1 MQTQETRLHDQE
13 AIEKFKE
20 LVTDVTICM
29 FTTLDESNEVTSRP
43 MFTSEVDEEGNV
55 WFLTNEFSET
65 INEVSKDNIVHL
77 IYAHPGKNIYL
88 DVKGSSTLVIDR
100 KKIEELWNAKMK
112 EWFPE
117 GPDDPKICLVK
128 VTTETA
134 YYWNHSASKMGLLF
148 QMIKSIAKGDQYKET
163 EKGRLTLATPLEK

>member
-88 DVKGSSTLVIDR
+88 DVKGTSTLVIDR

-128 VTTETA
+128 VTTERA

-148 QMIKSIAKGDQYKET
+148 QMIKSIVKGDQYKET